1 MFRKERACSNHVDGT
16 NKLNLSKEKL
26 NFSCI
31 YCRKELNTTLTG
43 SASHARHCEPYRVAN
58 NLGEKKPINYR
69 SWNKGLTK
77 HTSESVR
84 KSGET
89 FSKRIKDGII
99 IPSFTNKSHSEE
111 SKLKISKKLSV
122 NQKGGRCKWYIFEGQ
137 SLQGTW
143 ELEIAKKLSEAK
155 IDWKRVK
162 LYTDSFEYT
171 LENKTRTYT
180 PDFYIKEIDSYLEV
194 KGYWWGNDKLK
205 MEEVIKSYP
214 NKKFIIIE
222 TTLYKELISLTQDKF
237 KDKLYSL
244 K

>member
-1 MFRKERACSNHVDGT
+1 MTKERIL
-16 NKLNLSKEKL
+16 LNT
-26 NFSCI
+26 SCRF
-31 YCRKELNTTLTG
+31 CRKEFTTTWQGLN
-43 SASHARHCEPYRVAN
+43 SHARACIKYRESN
-58 NLGEKKPINYR
+58 NMGLPPDNFSSNR
-69 SWNKGLTK
+69 HSNKGLTK
-77 HTSESVR
+77 ENSESIR
-84 KSGET
+84 KGIET
-89 FSKRIKDGII
+89 YRSNIEKGITI
-99 IPSFTNKSHSEE
+99 NHWLGRSHSEE

-122 NQKGGRCKWYIFEGQ
+122 NQKGGRCKWYNFEGQ

-162 LYTDSFEYT
+162 LYNDSFEYT

-180 PDFYIKEIDSYLEV
+180 PDFYIQEIDSYLEI

-205 MEEVIKSYP
+205 MEEVIRSYP
-214 NKKFIIIE
+214 NKNFIIIE
-222 TTLYKELISLTQDKF
+222 TDLYKELIGSSANEF